1 MSIEDKIAE
10 ITLDAKQADQV
21 RHLFDIAF
29 MLGIAFRENIPD
41 INPSDKLF
49 ENAKQLFLFASQEEM
64 IREIDRNTK
73 EIETRKQ

>member
-1 MSIEDKIAE
+1 MTIEDKIAE
-10 ITLDAKQADQV
+10 ITLDAKQAEQV
-21 RHLFDIAF
+21 RHLFNIAF

-49 ENAKQLFLFASQEEM
+49 ENAKQLFLFASQEEV
-64 IREIDRNTK
+64 IREIDHNTK